1 MENPVNTAISGK
13 KRRSPC
19 GFLANTKTKK
29 SMTMIL
35 FNIEITMNGVKWEI
49 NKNGLPNLHN
59 KSSYAS
65 QLRKWAE
72 NRANLSLWDTNY
84 NAYSLISSL
93 FFSF

>member
-35 FNIEITMNGVKWEI
+35 FNIEITMNGVK
-49 NKNGLPNLHN
+49 
-59 KSSYAS
+59 
-65 QLRKWAE
+65 
-72 NRANLSLWDTNY
+72 
-84 NAYSLISSL
+84 
-93 FFSF
+93 